1 MPYNVYLKKNEDK
14 RIREGFPWVYAN
26 EASKIEGK
34 GKNGDVAYVFD
45 CNNEYLGKGYINH
58 LSKILVRIFIRDES
72 EPTEELFES
81 RIRKAKA
88 LREKLGYGNCYRVV
102 FSESDNLPG
111 LIVDKYADI
120 LCVQILTLGMKLNK
134 DKIISALVKV
144 FSPKGIYERS
154 DTASREKEGLKQF
167 KGKLYGEFDTRTE
180 IQENGLRMT
189 VDLENGQKTGYFLDQ
204 KENRL
209 AVRRYCKDADVL
221 DLFCN
226 VGGFSV
232 NAAKAG
238 AKSVTAVDI
247 STRALDE
254 VKINAKLN
262 GFGNVIETKCADV
275 FDALREYKKENRKF
289 DVVILDPPAFC
300 KSADDVK
307 NAYRGYKDINVL
319 GMKLVKEGGYLVTAS
334 CTHYISIALFE
345 KMLKEA
351 SAQSGVSARVIEIK
365 TQSPDHASLLSAD
378 ESTYLKFFVLQIV

>member
-88 LREKLGYGNCYRVV
+88 LREKLGYGNCCRVV